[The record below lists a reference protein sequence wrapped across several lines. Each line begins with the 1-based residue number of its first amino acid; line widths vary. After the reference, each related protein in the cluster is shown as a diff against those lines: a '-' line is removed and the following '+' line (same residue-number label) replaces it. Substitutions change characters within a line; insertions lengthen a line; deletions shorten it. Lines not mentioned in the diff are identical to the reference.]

1 MRHVV
6 AIHVHPHL
14 RPLLG
19 GSPPGLE
26 SVHFSKAAT
35 VEKSIFRDPGSHAEI
50 KGRGGESALGATR
63 SGSTFPFYKRKG
75 VLARLLMKGSANPKA
90 QVSRC
95 IYLLMKGSA
104 NPKAQV
110 SMCTYLGMYRRMRMC
125 APANI
130 NVNVN
135 DTGAHGPP
143 RARSGD
149 LSSCD

>member
-50 KGRGGESALGATR
+50 QGRGGGGVGV
-63 SGSTFPFYKRKG
+63 GSEGVVGYFLFIKG
-75 VLARLLMKGSANPKA
+75 KGSWP
-90 QVSRC
+90 
-95 IYLLMKGSA
+95 GF
-104 NPKAQV
+104 
-110 SMCTYLGMYRRMRMC
+110 
-125 APANI
+125 
-130 NVNVN
+130 
-135 DTGAHGPP
+135 
-143 RARSGD
+143 
-149 LSSCD
+149 

>member
-50 KGRGGESALGATR
+50 KGRGGESAMVQHIMNVKADLGHDQSALKPELSGRLAPTIMNMNDLCCVALLAT
-63 SGSTFPFYKRKG
+63 GT
-75 VLARLLMKGSANPKA
+75 
-90 QVSRC
+90 
-95 IYLLMKGSA
+95 
-104 NPKAQV
+104 
-110 SMCTYLGMYRRMRMC
+110 
-125 APANI
+125 
-130 NVNVN
+130 
-135 DTGAHGPP
+135 
-143 RARSGD
+143 
-149 LSSCD
+149 